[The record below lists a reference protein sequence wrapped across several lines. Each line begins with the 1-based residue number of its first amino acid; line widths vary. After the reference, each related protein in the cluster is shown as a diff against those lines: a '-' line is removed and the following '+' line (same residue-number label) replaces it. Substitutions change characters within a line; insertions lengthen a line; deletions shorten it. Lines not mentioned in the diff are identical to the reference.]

1 MNIALAQLNYIIGD
15 IEGNTTKI
23 LAEVDA
29 AKAANVDLVVF
40 SELAICGYP
49 PKDLLDYPSFIE
61 RCELALDTIRIAS
74 NEIGVLVGSPSL
86 SGLAKGKKLYNS
98 AFFFSDQ
105 KLLAK
110 VNKTL
115 LPTYDIF
122 DEYRYFETNNVFEC
136 VDFKGERIAVTI
148 CEDLWNLDNEKL
160 YHVTPMDEL
169 IKQNPTVMINLSGSP
184 YSYNHVEKRRTRMQL
199 NAKTYSLPLFY
210 VNQVGGNTDLLFD
223 GGSMFINRL
232 GDIVEECEFYKED
245 FKVIQWDSSTLYE
258 DNHQEYYDYDI
269 GLIHDALVMGVRDYF
284 SKVGFKNAVLGSSG
298 GIDSAVVHAIAAE
311 ALGAEHVKAITMPS
325 KYSSSGSVDD
335 AQKLAQNLGSPFS
348 IIPIKKAF
356 DAFEETLADEFIGT
370 EPNVTEENL
379 QARSRGIIL
388 MAYSNKFGNMVLN
401 TSNKSESAVGYST
414 LYGDMCGGLSVI
426 GDLYKEQVYE
436 LARFINRYGEV
447 IPYEIVNKEPS
458 AELRPDQK
466 DIVSLPP
473 YPVLD
478 KILFHYIEGK
488 KGWQEIVDLN
498 LEGAD
503 EILIRK
509 IIRMVDR
516 NEYKRF
522 QAPPTLRISHKAF
535 GFGRSMPIVAKYN
548 H

>member
-1 MNIALAQLNYIIGD
+1 MKIALAQLNYIIGD

-23 LAEVDA
+23 LAEVDV

-40 SELAICGYP
+40 SELSICGYP

-61 RCELALDTIRIAS
+61 RCELVLDTIRIAS

-98 AFFFSDQ
+98 AFFFSNQ
-105 KLLAK
+105 KLVAK

-160 YHVTPMDEL
+160 YNVTPMDEL

-199 NAKTYSLPLFY
+199 NAKTYGLPLFY

-311 ALGAEHVKAITMPS
+311 ALGAENVKAITMPS

-356 DAFEETLADEFIGT
+356 DAFEETLADEFTGT

-466 DIVSLPP
+466 DIDSLPP

-509 IIRMVDR
+509 IIRMVDS

-535 GFGRSMPIVAKYN
+535 GFGRSMPIVARYN

>member
-232 GDIVEECEFYKED
+232 GDIVEECEFYNED

-466 DIVSLPP
+466 DIDSLPP

-535 GFGRSMPIVAKYN
+535 GFGRSMPIVARYN

>member
-15 IEGNTTKI
+15 IEGNTAKI
-23 LAEVDA
+23 IAEVDK
-29 AKAANVDLVVF
+29 AKNANVDLVVF
-40 SELAICGYP
+40 SELAVCGYP

-61 RCELALDTIRIAS
+61 RCELALDVIKAAS
-74 NEIGVLVGSPSL
+74 SGIGILVGGPSW
-86 SGLAKGKKLYNS
+86 SGLSKGKKLFNS
-98 AFFFSDQ
+98 AFFFSDE
-105 KLLAK
+105 KLLAQI
-110 VNKTL
+110 NKTL

-122 DEYRYFETNNVFEC
+122 DEYRYFEPNDVFKC
-136 VDFKGERIAVTI
+136 VDFKGECIAVTI
-148 CEDLWNLDNEKL
+148 CEDLWNLDDEKL
-160 YHVTPMDEL
+160 YQVTPMDEL
-169 IKQNPTVMINLSGSP
+169 MKQNPTVMINLSGSP

-199 NAKTYSLPLFY
+199 NAKTYNLPLFY
-210 VNQVGGNTDLLFD
+210 VNQVGGNTDILFD
-223 GGSMFINRL
+223 GGSMFINRM
-232 GDIVEECEFYKED
+232 GNIAEECEFYKED
-245 FKVIQWDSSTLYE
+245 FKVIKWESSQLYE
-258 DNHQEYYDYDI
+258 DNHQDYYDYDI

-284 SKVGFKNAVLGSSG
+284 GKVGFKNAVLGSSG

-311 ALGAEHVKAITMPS
+311 ALGAKNVKAITMPS

-335 AQKLAQNLGSPFS
+335 AKKLAQNLGSPFS

-356 DAFEETLADEFIGT
+356 DAFEETLAPEFEGT
-370 EPNVTEENL
+370 QPNVTEENL

-436 LARFINRYGEV
+436 LARFINRYGEI
-447 IPYEIVNKEPS
+447 IPYEIINKEPS

-466 DIVSLPP
+466 DSDSLPP

-478 KILFHYIEGK
+478 KILFYYIEGK
-488 KGWQEIVDLN
+488 KGWKEIVAMKEEG
-498 LEGAD
+498 LEEAVV
-503 EILIRK
+503 RK
-509 IIRMVDR
+509 IVRMVDR

-522 QAPPTLRISHKAF
+522 QAAPTLRISHKAF
-535 GFGRSMPIVAKYN
+535 GFGRSMPIVARYN

>member
-160 YHVTPMDEL
+160 YNVTPMDEL

-232 GDIVEECEFYKED
+232 GDIVEECEFYNED

-258 DNHQEYYDYDI
+258 DNHQEYNDYDI

-414 LYGDMCGGLSVI
+414 LYGDMCGGISVI

-466 DIVSLPP
+466 DIDSLPP

-535 GFGRSMPIVAKYN
+535 GFGRSMPIVARYN

>member
-1 MNIALAQLNYIIGD
+1 MNVALAQLNFIIGD
-15 IEGNTTKI
+15 VEGNTAKI
-23 LAEVDA
+23 LAEVEKAKSA
-29 AKAANVDLVVF
+29 AVDLVVF

-61 RCELALDTIRIAS
+61 RCETGLELIREKTEGIA
-74 NEIGVLVGSPSL
+74 VLVGGPAW
-86 SGLAKGKKLYNS
+86 SGLSKGKKLYNS

-105 KLLAK
+105 KLLRRID
-110 VNKTL
+110 KTL

-122 DEYRYFETNNVFEC
+122 DEYRYFEPNEVFEC
-136 VDFKGERIAVTI
+136 VDFMGECIAVTI
-148 CEDLWNLDNEKL
+148 CEDLWNLDAEKF
-160 YHVTPMDEL
+160 YKVTPMDEL
-169 IKQNPTVMINLSGSP
+169 YALEPTVMINLSGSP

-199 NAKTYSLPLFY
+199 NARTYGLPLFY
-210 VNQVGGNTDLLFD
+210 VNQVGGNTDILFD
-223 GGSMFINRL
+223 GGSMFINRM
-232 GDIVEECEFYKED
+232 GEIAEECEFYKED
-245 FKVIQWDSSTLYE
+245 FKVITWDSDMIYE
-258 DNHQEYYDYDI
+258 DNHQDYYDYDI

-284 SKVGFKNAVLGSSG
+284 GKVGFKNAVLGSSG

-311 ALGAEHVKAITMPS
+311 ALGAENVKAITMPS
-325 KYSSSGSVDD
+325 KYSSTGSVDD
-335 AQKLAQNLGSPFS
+335 AKKLAENLGSPFS

-356 DAFEETLADEFIGT
+356 DAFNETLAEEFSGT
-370 EPNVTEENL
+370 QPNVTEENL

-388 MAYSNKFGNMVLN
+388 MAYSNKFGNMVIN

-447 IPYEIVNKEPS
+447 IPYAIVEKEPS

-466 DIVSLPP
+466 DSDSLPP

-478 KILFHYIEGK
+478 KILFHYIEER
-488 KGWQEIVDLN
+488 KGWKEIVSLN
-498 LEGAD
+498 IPGTD
-503 EILIRK
+503 EALIRK
-509 IIRMVDR
+509 IVRMVDR

-522 QAPPTLRISHKAF
+522 QAAPTLRISHKAF
-535 GFGRSMPIVAKYN
+535 GFGRSMPIVARYN

>member
-148 CEDLWNLDNEKL
+148 CEALWNLDNEKL
-160 YHVTPMDEL
+160 YNVTPMDEL

-232 GDIVEECEFYKED
+232 GDIVEECEFYNED

-258 DNHQEYYDYDI
+258 DNHQEYNDYDI

-311 ALGAEHVKAITMPS
+311 ALGAENVKAITMPS

-466 DIVSLPP
+466 DIDSLPP

-535 GFGRSMPIVAKYN
+535 GFGRSMPIVARYN

>member
-29 AKAANVDLVVF
+29 AKVANADLVVF

-232 GDIVEECEFYKED
+232 GDIVEECEFYNED

-311 ALGAEHVKAITMPS
+311 ALGAENVKAITMPS

-356 DAFEETLADEFIGT
+356 DAFEETLADEFKGT

-466 DIVSLPP
+466 DIDSLPP

-535 GFGRSMPIVAKYN
+535 GFGRSMPIVARYN

>member
-1 MNIALAQLNYIIGD
+1 MKIALAQLNYIIGD

-23 LAEVDA
+23 LAEVDV

-40 SELAICGYP
+40 SELSICGYP

-98 AFFFSDQ
+98 AFFFSNQ
-105 KLLAK
+105 KLVAK

-160 YHVTPMDEL
+160 YNVTPMDEL

-199 NAKTYSLPLFY
+199 NAKTYGLPLFY

-311 ALGAEHVKAITMPS
+311 ALGAENVKAITMPS

-356 DAFEETLADEFIGT
+356 DAFEETLADEFTGT

-466 DIVSLPP
+466 DIDSLPP

-509 IIRMVDR
+509 IIRMVDS

-535 GFGRSMPIVAKYN
+535 GFGRSMPIVARYN

>member
-232 GDIVEECEFYKED
+232 GDIVEECEFYNED
-245 FKVIQWDSSTLYE
+245 FKVIKWDSSTLYE
-258 DNHQEYYDYDI
+258 DNHQEYNDYDI

-311 ALGAEHVKAITMPS
+311 ALGAENVKAITMPS

-466 DIVSLPP
+466 DIDSLPP

-535 GFGRSMPIVAKYN
+535 GFGRSMPIVARYN

>member
-15 IEGNTTKI
+15 IEGNTIKI

-232 GDIVEECEFYKED
+232 GDIVEECEFYNED

-466 DIVSLPP
+466 DIDSLPP

-503 EILIRK
+503 DILIRK

-535 GFGRSMPIVAKYN
+535 GFGRSMPIVARYD

>member
-160 YHVTPMDEL
+160 YNVTPMDEL

-232 GDIVEECEFYKED
+232 GDIVEECEFYNED

-466 DIVSLPP
+466 DIDSLPP

-535 GFGRSMPIVAKYN
+535 GFGRSMPIVARYN

>member
-160 YHVTPMDEL
+160 YHVTPMNEL

-232 GDIVEECEFYKED
+232 GDIVEECEFYNED

-258 DNHQEYYDYDI
+258 DNHQEYNDYDI

-466 DIVSLPP
+466 DIDSLPP

-535 GFGRSMPIVAKYN
+535 GFGRSMPIVARYN

>member
-23 LAEVDA
+23 VAEIDA
-29 AKAANVDLVVF
+29 AKVANVDLVVF
-40 SELAICGYP
+40 SELSICGYP

-61 RCELALDTIRIAS
+61 RCELALDTIRMAS

-160 YHVTPMDEL
+160 YNVTPMDEL

-199 NAKTYSLPLFY
+199 NAKTYGLPLFY

-232 GDIVEECEFYKED
+232 GDIVEECEFYRED
-245 FKVIQWDSSTLYE
+245 FKVIQWDSSKLYE

-269 GLIHDALVMGVRDYF
+269 GLIHDALVMGVHDYF

-311 ALGAEHVKAITMPS
+311 ALGAENVKAITMPS

-356 DAFEETLADEFIGT
+356 DAFEETLADEFTGT

-466 DIVSLPP
+466 DIDSLPP

-535 GFGRSMPIVAKYN
+535 GFGRSMPIVARYN

>member
-160 YHVTPMDEL
+160 YHVTPMNEL

-232 GDIVEECEFYKED
+232 GDIVEECEFYNED
-245 FKVIQWDSSTLYE
+245 FKVIKWDSSTLYE

-284 SKVGFKNAVLGSSG
+284 SRVGFKNAVLGSSG

-466 DIVSLPP
+466 DIDSLPP

-535 GFGRSMPIVAKYN
+535 GFGRSMPIVARYN

>member
-23 LAEVDA
+23 VAEVDA

-40 SELAICGYP
+40 SELSICGYP

-61 RCELALDTIRIAS
+61 RCKLALDTIRMAS

-160 YHVTPMDEL
+160 YDVTPMDEL

-184 YSYNHVEKRRTRMQL
+184 YSYNHVEKRRSRMQL
-199 NAKTYSLPLFY
+199 NAKTYGLPLFY

-311 ALGAEHVKAITMPS
+311 ALGAENVKAITMPS

-356 DAFEETLADEFIGT
+356 DAFEETLADEFTGT

-466 DIVSLPP
+466 DIDSLPP

-535 GFGRSMPIVAKYN
+535 GFGRSMPIVARYN

>member
-1 MNIALAQLNYIIGD
+1 MKIALAQLNYIIGD

-23 LAEVDA
+23 LAEVDV

-40 SELAICGYP
+40 SELSICGYP

-61 RCELALDTIRIAS
+61 RCELALDTIRMAS

-160 YHVTPMDEL
+160 YNVTPMDEL

-199 NAKTYSLPLFY
+199 NAKTYGLPLFY

-258 DNHQEYYDYDI
+258 DNHQDYYDYDI

-311 ALGAEHVKAITMPS
+311 ALGAENVKAITMPS

-356 DAFEETLADEFIGT
+356 DAFEETLADEFTGT

-458 AELRPDQK
+458 AELRHDQK
-466 DIVSLPP
+466 DIDSLPP

-478 KILFHYIEGK
+478 KILFYYIEGK

-535 GFGRSMPIVAKYN
+535 GFGRSMPIVARYN

>member
-74 NEIGVLVGSPSL
+74 IDIGVLVGSPSL

-232 GDIVEECEFYKED
+232 GDIVEECEFYNED

-258 DNHQEYYDYDI
+258 DNHQEYNDYDI

-311 ALGAEHVKAITMPS
+311 ALGAENVKAITMPS

-466 DIVSLPP
+466 DIDSLPP

-535 GFGRSMPIVAKYN
+535 GFGRSMPIVARYN

>member
-232 GDIVEECEFYKED
+232 GDIVEECEFYNED
-245 FKVIQWDSSTLYE
+245 FKVIKWDSSTLYE
-258 DNHQEYYDYDI
+258 DNHQEYNDYDI

-466 DIVSLPP
+466 DIDSLPP

-535 GFGRSMPIVAKYN
+535 GFGRSMPIVARYN

>member
-74 NEIGVLVGSPSL
+74 IDIGVLVGSPSL

-160 YHVTPMDEL
+160 YNVTPMDEL

-232 GDIVEECEFYKED
+232 GDIVEECEFYNED

-414 LYGDMCGGLSVI
+414 LYGDMCGGISVI

-466 DIVSLPP
+466 DIDSLPP

-535 GFGRSMPIVAKYN
+535 GFGRSMPIVARYN

>member
-1 MNIALAQLNYIIGD
+1 
-15 IEGNTTKI
+15 
-23 LAEVDA
+23 
-29 AKAANVDLVVF
+29 
-40 SELAICGYP
+40 
-49 PKDLLDYPSFIE
+49 
-61 RCELALDTIRIAS
+61 
-74 NEIGVLVGSPSL
+74 
-86 SGLAKGKKLYNS
+86 
-98 AFFFSDQ
+98 
-105 KLLAK
+105 
-110 VNKTL
+110 
-115 LPTYDIF
+115 
-122 DEYRYFETNNVFEC
+122 
-136 VDFKGERIAVTI
+136 
-148 CEDLWNLDNEKL
+148 
-160 YHVTPMDEL
+160 
-169 IKQNPTVMINLSGSP
+169 
-184 YSYNHVEKRRTRMQL
+184 MQL
-199 NAKTYSLPLFY
+199 NAKTYGLPLFY
-210 VNQVGGNTDLLFD
+210 VNQVGGNTDILFD

-311 ALGAEHVKAITMPS
+311 ALGAENVKAITMPS

-356 DAFEETLADEFIGT
+356 DAFEETLADEFKGT

-466 DIVSLPP
+466 DIDSLPP

-535 GFGRSMPIVAKYN
+535 GFGRSMPIVARYN